1 MISSTKNVHK
11 INKFKRKN
19 TKDFIL
25 MVENRKRELK
35 EEISFG
41 WVMDA

>member
-1 MISSTKNVHK
+1 MINNTWNVYKNH
-11 INKFKRKN
+11 KFKHKN

-25 MVENRKRELK
+25 MVENSKRELK

-41 WVMDA
+41 